1 MIHDI
6 GTYDDIG
13 HIIIV
18 YAWLL
23 HYSCFNNRYS
33 RVAGRCYRC
42 YVGRIRHKNVFN
54 LRVTIF
60 MND

>member
-13 HIIIV
+13 QIITL

-33 RVAGRCYRC
+33 IVAGRCY
-42 YVGRIRHKNVFN
+42 VGKIRHKNVFN